1 MTDSDK
7 DRIFQINTN
16 LASGAMRNL
25 AFAFKYISGVPEGT
39 KVDELENDLV
49 FNGMVGMIDP
59 PRPEVFDAVA
69 KCKKA
74 GINIIMVTGDHKL
87 TARAIGEELG
97 ILGPGDR
104 IVDEEEFS
112 RMEQGQLVGEIEDIK
127 VFARVSPE
135 HKVEIVEALKT
146 RNHIVAMT
154 GDGIN
159 DAPSL
164 KRADIGLAMGISGTD
179 VSKEASDMILTDDNF
194 ATIVKA
200 IREGRVIYDNL
211 KKFILFLLSCNMS
224 EVLLMFIAIVFGS
237 FIFRMLGMD
246 PLLAYLPLLPVQ
258 ILWMNLVTDGFP
270 ALALG
275 INPAE
280 PNIMERIISKRRERI
295 LSRSRLSQTVWQGLV
310 LTLGALF
317 MYFIGPILFD
327 THSLQH
333 DTDVFHT
340 CVFSTLVITQL
351 LHSFNFRFEDKGI
364 LRKGIFANRFLNI
377 SVIASIVLQVAIVY
391 TPFLQKVFSTTGLTI
406 NQWIAVIICSV
417 VPVLI
422 INLINEI
429 LCARKR
435 KHTVT

>member
-1 MTDSDK
+1 
-7 DRIFQINTN
+7 
-16 LASGAMRNL
+16 MRNL
-25 AFAFKYISGVPEGT
+25 AFAFKYIHGSPDCK
-39 KVDELENDLV
+39 KVGDLENELI

-59 PRPEVFDAVA
+59 PRPEVFDAVE
-69 KCKKA
+69 KCKRA

-87 TARAIGEELG
+87 TAKAIGEELG
-97 ILGPGDR
+97 ILGAGDR
-104 IVDEEEFS
+104 IVDEEEFG
-112 RMEQGQLVGEIEDIK
+112 RMAEGQLIGEIENIK

-135 HKVEIVEALKT
+135 HKVEIVEALKA
-146 RNHIVAMT
+146 RDHIVAMT

-164 KRADIGLAMGISGTD
+164 KKADIGLAMGITGTD

-246 PLLAYLPLLPVQ
+246 PALAYLPLLPVQ

-280 PNIMERIISKRRERI
+280 PNIMDRVITKRRERI
-295 LSRSRLSQTVWQGLV
+295 LSKNRLFQTVWQGLS

-317 MYFIGPILFD
+317 MYFIGPIVFN
-327 THSLQH
+327 THSLEH
-333 DTDVFHT
+333 DMDVFHT
-340 CVFSTLVITQL
+340 CVFTTLVITQL
-351 LHSFNFRFEDKGI
+351 VHSYNFRFEDKGI
-364 LRKGIFANRFLNI
+364 FRRGLFANRFLNI
-377 SVIASIVLQVAIVY
+377 SVIASIILQVAIVY
-391 TPFLQKVFSTTGLTI
+391 LPFLQKVFSTTGL
-406 NQWIAVIICSV
+406 NLYQWIAVLVCSV

-422 INLINEI
+422 INLVNEI
-429 LCARKR
+429 MGARKR
-435 KHTVT
+435 KRFAL

>member
-1 MTDSDK
+1 
-7 DRIFQINTN
+7 
-16 LASGAMRNL
+16 MRNL
-25 AFAFKYISGVPEGT
+25 AFAFKYISDAPEG
-39 KVDELENDLV
+39 KKIEELENELV

-59 PRPEVFDAVA
+59 PRPEVYDAVA

-87 TARAIGEELG
+87 TAKAIGEELG
-97 ILGPGDR
+97 ILEAGDR

-112 RMEQGQLVGEIEDIK
+112 RMAEGQLVSEIENIK

-135 HKVEIVEALKT
+135 HKVEIVEALKK
-146 RNHIVAMT
+146 RDHVVAMT

-164 KRADIGLAMGISGTD
+164 KKADIGLAMGISGTD

-246 PLLAYLPLLPVQ
+246 PLMAYIPLLPVQ
-258 ILWMNLVTDGFP
+258 ILWMNLITDGFP

-280 PNIMERIISKRRERI
+280 PNIMDRIITKRRERI
-295 LSRSRLSQTVWQGLV
+295 LSRSRLIKTAWQGLL

-317 MYFIGPILFD
+317 MYFIGPMLFNTHNLKLD
-327 THSLQH
+327 TN
-333 DTDVFHT
+333 VFHT

-351 LHSFNFRFEDKGI
+351 LHSYNFRFEEKGI
-364 LRKGIFANRFLNI
+364 FRKGIFANNFLNI
-377 SVIASIVLQVAIVY
+377 SVVASIVLQIAIVY
-391 TPFLQKVFSTTGLTI
+391 VPFLQKVFSTTGLNI
-406 NQWIAVIICSV
+406 YQWLMVLLSSA

-422 INLINEI
+422 IDLINEI
-429 LCARKR
+429 IGAGKR
-435 KHTVT
+435 KHVITKKLLLQ